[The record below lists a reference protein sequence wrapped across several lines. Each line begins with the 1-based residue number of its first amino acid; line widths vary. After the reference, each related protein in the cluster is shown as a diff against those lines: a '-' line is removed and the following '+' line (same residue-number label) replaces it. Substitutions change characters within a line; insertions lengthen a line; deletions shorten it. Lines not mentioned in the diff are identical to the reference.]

1 VQLATAPQAIQKR
14 SGQGVIVGER
24 MPPAYLQRLME
35 IVKEQF
41 GEIPVRTARRSSDRY
56 TLNIE

>member
-1 VQLATAPQAIQKR
+1 
-14 SGQGVIVGER
+14 
-24 MPPAYLQRLME
+24 ME